1 MNILIVVPWDQQR
14 GGVASVVNQV
24 ARRLSAKGH
33 TVLFFHP
40 GELETVTAKTT
51 KAGFPGFELNLRVPF
66 LRERPLRSVLA
77 FVVTLPRTIWQLLRL
92 LRQQQI
98 DVVNVH
104 YPIPAFAHFALCR
117 LLRPFA
123 LVVSAHGADFRPRG
137 LRPHRQPLALRW
149 LVHSC
154 DRLTAPSR
162 AYLEDILHDF
172 PAARERSVAVP
183 NGIDVAEFSNAHH
196 EPQVVAP
203 YILCVAAH
211 KEAKGV
217 DVLLR
222 AMALLGGRGDDTPLV
237 LAGDGPLRTDLE
249 QLTKRL
255 GIEDVVRFA
264 GFQEL
269 GALLELL
276 QRCTLVVLPSRA
288 ESFGISI
295 LEAMAV
301 GKPVVATRV
310 GGIPEIVTE
319 GETGLL
325 VPPED
330 EEALCAAMH
339 GLLRDR
345 GLRAKLAQ
353 TGRACVV
360 EHFTAD
366 RMADRYESVLGAAL
380 STVASKAGFG
390 RH

>member
-1 MNILIVVPWDQQR
+1 
-14 GGVASVVNQV
+14 
-24 ARRLSAKGH
+24 
-33 TVLFFHP
+33 
-40 GELETVTAKTT
+40 
-51 KAGFPGFELNLRVPF
+51 
-66 LRERPLRSVLA
+66 
-77 FVVTLPRTIWQLLRL
+77 
-92 LRQQQI
+92 
-98 DVVNVH
+98 
-104 YPIPAFAHFALCR
+104 
-117 LLRPFA
+117 
-123 LVVSAHGADFRPRG
+123 
-137 LRPHRQPLALRW
+137 
-149 LVHSC
+149 
-154 DRLTAPSR
+154 
-162 AYLEDILHDF
+162 
-172 PAARERSVAVP
+172 VAVP

-269 GALLELL
+269 EALLELL

-360 EHFTAD
+360 QHFTAD